1 MSATTYIV
9 LAYAAV
15 VLGVGGYLAFLASR
29 SSELRKRER
38 QVQLLGG
45 DDAR

>member
-9 LAYAAV
+9 LAYSAI
-15 VLGVGGYLAFLASR
+15 VLGIGGYLAFLASR
-29 SSELRKRER
+29 SSELDRRER

-45 DDAR
+45 RR